1 VSASRDDDFA
11 GKVAWIAGAA
21 RPPGMGRSVAVQ
33 MARRGADVACVDVVV
48 DEPASDQAYE
58 VSREA
63 LEATA
68 EAVRAEGRRA
78 LMLPVDLTDPE
89 AVDASVRT
97 TVAEL
102 GRIDVCC
109 NLSGG
114 TGPRLGT
121 AKVVDLEPDN
131 WHRTIDANLTAMYLG
146 SRACA
151 RQMIEQG
158 SGGAI
163 VSLASS
169 AAVTGEPNFGAFSAA
184 RAGVVRLTEVLAAEL
199 GPFGIRAN
207 AVCPLGVSPEK
218 GGGNPGLVFGAVR
231 RGVKLDDWITGKIP
245 LGRMQSPDETAAV
258 MVFLASD
265 EASFVSGEHVIVAG
279 GAHV

>member
-1 VSASRDDDFA
+1 
-11 GKVAWIAGAA
+11 
-21 RPPGMGRSVAVQ
+21 MGRRVAVQ

-48 DEPASDQAYE
+48 PDPAADQAYE

-68 EAVRAEGRRA
+68 AAVRAEGRRA
-78 LMLPVDLTDPE
+78 LVLEVDLTDPA
-89 AVDASVRT
+89 AVDESVRR

-121 AKVVDLEPDN
+121 APLVELEPDN
-131 WHRTIDANLTAMYLG
+131 WHRTIDANLTAMFLG

-169 AAVTGEPNFGAFSAA
+169 AAISGEANFGAFSAA

-199 GPFGIRAN
+199 GPHGIRAN
-207 AVCPLGVSPEK
+207 SVCPLGVSPEQ
-218 GGGNPGLVFGAVR
+218 GGGNPGLVTGAVKQ
-231 RGVKLDDWITGKIP
+231 GLTPAQWITSRIP
-245 LGRMQSPDETAAV
+245 LGRMQSADETAAV

-279 GAHV
+279 GANV

>member
-1 VSASRDDDFA
+1 VSRDDDFA
-11 GKVAWIAGAA
+11 GKVAWVAGAA
-21 RPPGMGRSVAVQ
+21 RPPGMGRSAAVQ

-78 LMLPVDLTDPE
+78 LVLAVDLTDAE
-89 AVDASVRT
+89 QVDESVRR

-102 GRIDVCC
+102 GRVDVCC

-121 AKVVDLEPDN
+121 SPLVDLDPEN
-131 WHRTIDANLTAMYLG
+131 WHRTIDANLTAMFLG

-158 SGGAI
+158 TGGAI

-169 AAVTGEPNFGAFSAA
+169 AAVSGEPNFGAFSAA
-184 RAGVVRLTEVLAAEL
+184 RAGVVRLTEALAAEL
-199 GPFGIRAN
+199 GPHGIRAN
-207 AVCPLGVSPEK
+207 SVCPLGVSPEQ
-218 GGGNPGLVFGAVR
+218 GGGNPGLVTGAVR
-231 RGVKLDDWITGKIP
+231 RGLTPDQWITSKIP
-245 LGRMQSPDETAAV
+245 LGRMQSADETAAV

-279 GAHV
+279 GANV